1 MVGIL
6 FVSIF
11 LVQKPRPPSVLRAPE
26 LLDPNPLPPSPSME
40 LENLTWMDVRD
51 RIRAGTTRVLIPT
64 GGIEQNGP
72 FVSIS
77 KHNHIA
83 RAVSIRVAEL
93 LGSTL
98 VAPVVPFV
106 PEGDID
112 PPSGHMLFPG
122 TLSLRES
129 TFQLLLEELGASL
142 ATHGFT
148 EIVLLGDS
156 MDSQRTLEMASIALN
171 KRFRTTSARAF
182 YIPEF
187 YSYPEIRRMLMEKGI
202 EETPEKFHEELAFS
216 LQLMAID
223 PSTISYERRIAAGH
237 TSLGGFSLLERDKLL
252 ELGKEILERRA
263 QTTAAAIRAREQMLE
278 CTSQGSPK

>member
-6 FVSIF
+6 FVCVF
-11 LVQKPRPPSVLRAPE
+11 LARQPHRPPAPLPLE
-26 LLDPNPLPPSPSME
+26 LLDPNPLPTSPSIE
-40 LENLTWMDVRD
+40 LEHLTWMDVRD
-51 RIRAGTTRVLIPT
+51 RIRAGTTRILIPT

-83 RAVSIRVAEL
+83 RTVSIRAAEL

-112 PPSGHMLFPG
+112 PPSGHMHFPG
-122 TLSLRES
+122 TLSVRES
-129 TFQLLLEELGASL
+129 TFQLLLEEIGASL
-142 ATHGFT
+142 AAHGFT

-156 MDSQRTLEMASIALN
+156 VDSQRGLERAAATLN
-171 KRFRTTSARAF
+171 KRFRTRSARAL

-187 YSYPEIRRMLMEKGI
+187 YNYPDIRRTLMEKGI

-223 PSTISYERRIAAGH
+223 PSTISYESRIAAGH
-237 TSLGGFSLLERDKLL
+237 TTLGGLSLLERDKLI
-252 ELGKEILERRA
+252 ELGKEILELRA
-263 QTTAAAIRAREQMLE
+263 QATAAAIRSREQMLE
-278 CTSQGSPK
+278 PPSRGSPK